1 MQGTNLMDTS
11 ASNRRLRVLLTAIG
25 NSTLIPQPEFQRRLV
40 WINKDKVEFIRTVLE
55 GYPFP
60 EIYIAAGK
68 VDTKTGE
75 GAEMLVDGQQRI
87 TTLYQY
93 FKGSADLRLP
103 ADLPRYD
110 DLGEEEQVK
119 FLEYKVVVRDLGN
132 MSIEQIKQVFQ
143 RINSTSYG
151 LNAMEIHNAR
161 YGGEFKKLAEAI
173 SQLDFFDEYRIFTS
187 TDVKRM
193 NDTMYCASL
202 LATVMSTYF
211 NRDSE
216 VENFLAIYNESFPEK
231 GEILDQVVVV
241 LNFISRLNFPP
252 KARIYKKADF
262 FTLFVELYKLLIS
275 AKVDLRVPAVR
286 HGLENFFSMVD
297 EVAAGEVNTG
307 ADAERYYKAAL
318 QASNDRGSRI
328 ARGEI
333 INKIIRDTI

>member
-1 MQGTNLMDTS
+1 MDTS

-25 NSTLIPQPEFQRRLV
+25 NGTLIPQPEFQRRLV
-40 WINKDKVEFIRTVLE
+40 WINKDKIEFIRTVLE

-93 FKGSADLRLP
+93 FRGSADLRLP
-103 ADLPRYD
+103 KDFPRYD
-110 DLGEEEQVK
+110 KLPEGDQVR

-132 MSIEQIKQVFQ
+132 MSIDQIKQVFQ

-161 YGGEFKKLAEAI
+161 YGGEFKKFAEKI
-173 SQLDFFDEYRIFTS
+173 SQLEFFDDYRVFTS

-193 NDTMYCASL
+193 NDVMYCASL
-202 LATVMSTYF
+202 TATVMSTYF

-216 VENFLAIYNESFPEK
+216 VEIFLEKFNEEFDAQELLLKNIEK
-231 GEILDQVVVV
+231 V
-241 LNFISRLNFPP
+241 LTFISRLNFPP
-252 KARIYKKADF
+252 KSRIYKKADF
-262 FTLFVELYKLLIS
+262 FTLFVEIYKILIT
-275 AKVDLRVPAVR
+275 ANVDLNIPRVRSELETFFNHVDIVGT
-286 HGLENFFSMVD
+286 GLD
-297 EVAAGEVNTG
+297 TG
-307 ADAERYYKAAL
+307 SADVERYYKAAL
-318 QASNDRGSRI
+318 QASNDRGNRI

-333 INKIIRDTI
+333 ISKTLRNTI

>member
-1 MQGTNLMDTS
+1 MDTS

-25 NSTLIPQPEFQRRLV
+25 NTTLIPQPEFQRRLV
-40 WINKDKVEFIRTVLE
+40 WINKDKIEFIKTVLE

-93 FKGSADLRLP
+93 FKGSTDLRLP
-103 ADLPRYD
+103 KDLPSYNQLSEVD
-110 DLGEEEQVK
+110 QVK

-132 MSIEQIKQVFQ
+132 MSIDQIKQVFQ

-161 YGGEFKKLAEAI
+161 YGGEFKKFAEKI
-173 SQLDFFDEYRIFTS
+173 SQLDFFDDYRVFTS

-193 NDTMYCASL
+193 NDVMYCASL
-202 LATVMSTYF
+202 VATVMSTYF
-211 NRDSE
+211 NRDNE
-216 VENFLAIYNESFPEK
+216 VEVFLEKFNEEFDSK
-231 GEILDQVVVV
+231 EILLQNFESV
-241 LNFISRLNFPP
+241 LTFISRLNFPP
-252 KARIYKKADF
+252 KSRAFKKADF
-262 FTLFVELYKLLIS
+262 FTIFVELYKLIII
-275 AKVDLRVPAVR
+275 ANVDLAVPNVR
-286 HGLENFFSMVD
+286 RELEAFFSSVD
-297 EVAAGEVNTG
+297 IVGAGLDTG
-307 ADAERYYKAAL
+307 SADVERYYKAAL
-318 QASNDRGSRI
+318 QASNDRGNRI

-333 INKIIRDTI
+333 INKVLRNAI

>member
-1 MQGTNLMDTS
+1 MDTS

-25 NSTLIPQPEFQRRLV
+25 NGTLIPQPEFQRRLV
-40 WINKDKVEFIRTVLE
+40 WINKDKAEFIRTVLE

-93 FKGSADLRLP
+93 FKDSADLRLP
-103 ADLPRYD
+103 VGLPRYSK
-110 DLGEEEQVK
+110 LTEEQQVA

-132 MSIEQIKQVFQ
+132 MTIDQIKQVFQ

-161 YGGEFKKLAEAI
+161 YGGEFKKLSEQIAQFE
-173 SQLDFFDEYRIFTS
+173 FFEENRIFTS

-202 LATVMSTYF
+202 VATAMSTYF

-216 VENFLAIYNESFPEK
+216 IETYLEQFNEEVPNK
-231 GEILDQVVVV
+231 QEILS
-241 LNFISRLNFPP
+241 NFESAIEFIERLNFPP
-252 KARIYKKADF
+252 KSRIYKKADF
-262 FTLFVELYKLLIS
+262 FTLFIEIYKLIIN
-275 AKVDLRVPAVR
+275 AGVPLRVVKTRHNLETFLNLVDAV
-286 HGLENFFSMVD
+286 G
-297 EVAAGEVNTG
+297 TG
-307 ADAERYYKAAL
+307 GVTGNADAERYYKAAL
-318 QASNDRGSRI
+318 QASNDRSNRI
-328 ARGEI
+328 IRGDI
-333 INKIIRDTI
+333 INKVLRSAI

>member
-1 MQGTNLMDTS
+1 MDTS

-25 NSTLIPQPEFQRRLV
+25 NTTLIPQPEFQRRLV

-103 ADLPRYD
+103 KDLLSYD
-110 DLGEEEQVK
+110 KLEEDQQVK

-161 YGGEFKKLAEAI
+161 YGGEFKKFAEKV
-173 SQLDFFDEYRIFTS
+173 SQLDFFDDYRIFTS
-187 TDVKRM
+187 TDIKRM
-193 NDTMYCASL
+193 NDVMYCASL
-202 LATVMSTYF
+202 IATVMSTYF

-216 VENFLAIYNESFPEK
+216 VEVFLDKFNDEFDAQGDLLRSVEA
-231 GEILDQVVVV
+231 V
-241 LNFISRLNFPP
+241 LAFIARLNFPP
-252 KARIYKKADF
+252 KSRIYKKADF
-262 FTLFVELYKLLIS
+262 FTLFVELYKLLIT
-275 AKVDLRVPAVR
+275 AAVDLKAPMVR
-286 HGLENFFSMVD
+286 RELETFFGSVDIVSAGLEDGTVD
-297 EVAAGEVNTG
+297 V
-307 ADAERYYKAAL
+307 ERYYKAAL
-318 QASNDRGSRI
+318 QASNDRGNRI

-333 INKIIRDTI
+333 INKTLRAAI

>member
-1 MQGTNLMDTS
+1 MDTS

-25 NSTLIPQPEFQRRLV
+25 NGTLIPQPEFQRRLV

-87 TTLYQY
+87 TTLFQY

-103 ADLPRYD
+103 PGLPRYD
-110 DLGEEEQVK
+110 KLSEDDQVK

-161 YGGEFKKLAEAI
+161 YGGEFKKFSEQI
-173 SQLDFFDEYRIFTS
+173 SQLDFFEEHRIFTS

-202 LATVMSTYF
+202 LATTMSTYF

-216 VENFLAIYNESFPEK
+216 VEVFLEKFNESLPNKDEVLENF
-231 GEILDQVVVV
+231 GVV
-241 LNFISRLNFPP
+241 LSFIDRLNFPP

-262 FTLFVELYKLLIS
+262 FTLFVELHKLLVTAAIDLDI
-275 AKVDLRVPAVR
+275 AATRHQLEKFFDLVDIA
-286 HGLENFFSMVD
+286 GLGGD
-297 EVAAGEVNTG
+297 PDD

-318 QASNDRGSRI
+318 QASNDRGNRI

-333 INKIIRDTI
+333 INKILRRSI

>member
-1 MQGTNLMDTS
+1 MDTS

-25 NSTLIPQPEFQRRLV
+25 NATLIPQPEFQRRLV
-40 WINKDKVEFIRTVLE
+40 WINKDKIEFIRTVLE

-103 ADLPRYD
+103 KDLPSYD
-110 DLGEEEQVK
+110 KLSEEDQVR

-132 MSIEQIKQVFQ
+132 MPIDQIKQVFQ

-161 YGGEFKKLAEAI
+161 YGGEFKKFAERV
-173 SQLDFFDEYRIFTS
+173 SQLSFFDDYRIFTS

-193 NDTMYCASL
+193 NDVMYCASL
-202 LATVMSTYF
+202 IVTVMSTYF

-216 VENFLAIYNESFPEK
+216 VEIFLEKFNEEFDSQ
-231 GEILDQVVVV
+231 EILLQHVETV
-241 LNFISRLNFPP
+241 LTFISRLNFPP
-252 KARIYKKADF
+252 KSRIYKKADF
-262 FTLFVELYKLLIS
+262 FTLFVELYKLLVI
-275 AKVDLRVPAVR
+275 ATVDLNAPRVR
-286 HGLENFFSMVD
+286 HELETFFCSVDIVGAGLDTGTVD
-297 EVAAGEVNTG
+297 V
-307 ADAERYYKAAL
+307 ERYYKAAL
-318 QASNDRGSRI
+318 QASNDRGNRI

-333 INKIIRDTI
+333 INKTLRSTI

>member
-1 MQGTNLMDTS
+1 MDTS

-25 NSTLIPQPEFQRRLV
+25 NGTLIPQPEFQRRLV

-87 TTLYQY
+87 TTLHQY
-93 FKGSADLRLP
+93 FKGSPDLRLP
-103 ADLPRYD
+103 KNLPSYNN
-110 DLGEEEQVK
+110 LTEEQQVE

-132 MSIEQIKQVFQ
+132 MTIDQIKQVFQ

-161 YGGEFKKLAEAI
+161 YGGEFKKFAEAI
-173 SQLDFFDEYRIFTS
+173 AQLDFFEEHRIFTG

-202 LATVMSTYF
+202 IATTMSTYF

-216 VENFLAIYNESFPEK
+216 VETYLEQFNEEVPHKEEILENFLTTLSF
-231 GEILDQVVVV
+231 ID
-241 LNFISRLNFPP
+241 RLNFPP
-252 KARIYKKADF
+252 KSRVYKKADF
-262 FTLFVELYKLLIS
+262 FTLFVEIYKLMIN
-275 AKVDLRVPAVR
+275 AKVNLDLITTR
-286 HGLENFFSMVD
+286 HSLESFFEQVED
-297 EVAAGEVNTG
+297 AGTG
-307 ADAERYYKAAL
+307 KDPGNPDAERYYKAAL
-318 QASNDRGSRI
+318 QGSNDRGNRI
-328 ARGEI
+328 VRGEI
-333 INKIIRDTI
+333 INRVLRRAI

>member
-1 MQGTNLMDTS
+1 MDTS

-25 NSTLIPQPEFQRRLV
+25 NGTLIPQPEFQRRLV
-40 WINKDKVEFIRTVLE
+40 WINKDKIEFIKTVLE

-87 TTLYQY
+87 TTLFQY
-93 FKGSADLRLP
+93 FKGSADLRLTH
-103 ADLPRYD
+103 DLPKYES
-110 DLGEEEQVK
+110 LCEEQQVK

-132 MSIEQIKQVFQ
+132 MSIQQIKQVFQ

-161 YGGEFKKLAEAI
+161 YGGEFKKFSESVAE
-173 SQLDFFDEYRIFTS
+173 LEFFDEHRIFTS

-202 LATVMSTYF
+202 TATILSTYF

-216 VENFLAIYNESFPEK
+216 VENFLEKFNESFPNQQSTLENIK
-231 GEILDQVVVV
+231 LV
-241 LNFISRLNFPP
+241 LSFIERLNFPP
-252 KARIYKKADF
+252 KTRIYKKADF
-262 FTLFVELYKLLIS
+262 FTLFTELYKLIIT
-275 AKVDLRVPAVR
+275 AKVELKAPRVR
-286 HGLENFFSMVD
+286 HELELFLSLV
-297 EVAAGEVNTG
+297 ERAATG
-307 ADAERYYKAAL
+307 DDVQDMDIERYHKAAL
-318 QASNDRGSRI
+318 QASNDRGNRI

-333 INKIIRDTI
+333 INKVLRKSI

>member
-1 MQGTNLMDTS
+1 MDTS

-25 NSTLIPQPEFQRRLV
+25 NGSLLPQPEFQRRLV
-40 WINKDKVEFIRTVLE
+40 WINKDKIEFIKTVIE

-60 EIYIAAGK
+60 EIYIAAGE

-103 ADLPRYD
+103 ANLPAYNDLSQ
-110 DLGEEEQVK
+110 EEQVK

-161 YGGEFKKLAEAI
+161 YGGEFKKFSENIA
-173 SQLDFFDEYRIFTS
+173 QLEFFDEHRIFTS

-202 LATVMSTYF
+202 VATVMSTYF

-216 VENFLAIYNESFPEK
+216 VEAYLEMFNESLPRK
-231 GEILDQVVVV
+231 DEIFTNFEVV
-241 LNFISRLNFPP
+241 LSFIERLNFPP
-252 KARIYKKADF
+252 KSRIYKKADF
-262 FTLFVELYKLLIS
+262 YTLFVELYKLLIES
-275 AKVDLRVPAVR
+275 RVTLVIPRVR
-286 HGLENFFSMVD
+286 QELENFFSVVD
-297 EVAAGEVNTG
+297 LVGAGHSTSHM
-307 ADAERYYKAAL
+307 DAERYYKAAL
-318 QASNDRGSRI
+318 QASNDRSNRI
-328 ARGEI
+328 ARGEVV
-333 INKIIRDTI
+333 NKLLRNAI